1 MTKGVHYD
9 SVDVQDVIDKYMNEL
24 VANKEV
30 YEAVDESDPK
40 DDDGN
45 KNADNE
51 ENIDEKYPVELPV
64 FYDTMIVELE
74 KAMRIEDQTE
84 RMLQMN
90 TLTDIY
96 ETKNWLTKNLVLEV
110 IDACRYGA
118 FRSPS
123 PPLTPEEIAAAADA
137 VATADSADAASVAA
151 ASLLPNAVQAEGG
164 AAGATPP
171 TAASPPSTA
180 METAMAMAAIAS
192 GTSETQEQDGSAT
205 GDTGAAAVP
214 VPKAGAHKEPDSAT
228 TGGGTGTNSMSYNQR
243 APVPPPEES
252 DYVPFSKAVK
262 RVLPL
267 DRKYASIAQMHQV
280 LRFFMS
286 FWDVPRLVHGSGALS
301 CHYRKRTLK
310 RQITPDAISRRRKS
324 GQTHVLDDYDCQ
336 FKLSYTVIRAAA
348 KKRARDRVRHW
359 KPRLFHIGT
368 RYIHIVRAELLS
380 DFLVVIVRSF
390 LLVSSFNYVY
400 FCFIVTAKVFN
411 FNTCHNCKEFH
422 ENKDSNYQHY
432 DKGDIS
438 VFADMVRYFK
448 VPEIPNGGDTSA
460 SRTWMYDKDAWI
472 NMTNHFFDNCCTIAQ
487 TEEYNQNTTDVSS
500 DIVKTMITINQPSK
514 ATQERKRRTKG
525 STVNSVKNTKVTNFD
540 NITDITSFFAEIV
553 RSNPNEAYR
562 TNEWGGAFDV
572 LRTICDNSMMGTT
585 KMKEIQGV
593 LMSLGTAADPSQTS
607 NIEARNSAN
616 LLLKRLFTDDINK
629 PNTNAQDDT
638 EVDDAGKRWNAQDDT
653 EVDDAG
659 NDDGDHAQNDEQQ
672 NYQNSH
678 NYQPQQQQQ
687 QQHHTYQQHLH
698 QQVQQQQHLQ
708 QNAFHDEEVDY

>member
-1 MTKGVHYD
+1 
-9 SVDVQDVIDKYMNEL
+9 
-24 VANKEV
+24 
-30 YEAVDESDPK
+30 
-40 DDDGN
+40 
-45 KNADNE
+45 
-51 ENIDEKYPVELPV
+51 
-64 FYDTMIVELE
+64 
-74 KAMRIEDQTE
+74 
-84 RMLQMN
+84 
-90 TLTDIY
+90 
-96 ETKNWLTKNLVLEV
+96 
-110 IDACRYGA
+110 
-118 FRSPS
+118 
-123 PPLTPEEIAAAADA
+123 
-137 VATADSADAASVAA
+137 
-151 ASLLPNAVQAEGG
+151 
-164 AAGATPP
+164 
-171 TAASPPSTA
+171 
-180 METAMAMAAIAS
+180 
-192 GTSETQEQDGSAT
+192 
-205 GDTGAAAVP
+205 
-214 VPKAGAHKEPDSAT
+214 
-228 TGGGTGTNSMSYNQR
+228 
-243 APVPPPEES
+243 
-252 DYVPFSKAVK
+252 
-262 RVLPL
+262 
-267 DRKYASIAQMHQV
+267 MHQV

-324 GQTHVLDDYDCQ
+324 GQTQVLDDYDCQ
-336 FKLSYTVIRAAA
+336 FKLSYTVLRAAS
-348 KKRARDRVRHW
+348 KKRARDRARHW
-359 KPRLFHIGT
+359 KPRLFHI
-368 RYIHIVRAELLS
+368 
-380 DFLVVIVRSF
+380 
-390 LLVSSFNYVY
+390 
-400 FCFIVTAKVFN
+400 AKVFN

-460 SRTWMYDKDAWI
+460 PRTWMYDKDAWI

-487 TEEYNQNTTDVSS
+487 TEEYDQNTTDVSR

-553 RSNPNEAYR
+553 RRNPNEAYR

-572 LRTICDNSMMGTT
+572 LRTICDNSMMGST

-616 LLLKRLFTDDINK
+616 LLLKRLVTDDIIK
-629 PNTNAQDDT
+629 PDTNA
-638 EVDDAGKRWNAQDDT
+638 RDDT

-659 NDDGDHAQNDEQQ
+659 NGDGDHAQNVEQQ
-672 NYQNSH
+672 SYQNSH
-678 NYQPQQQQQ
+678 DYQRQEQQ

-698 QQVQQQQHLQ
+698 HQVQQQQHLQ